1 LVFEVSLMRWKKEAE
16 EAVSRVP
23 FFVRKRVKK
32 RVEDEATRSGAREV
46 TLQHVR
52 TCQQRFL
59 NRMEEEVKGYQ
70 VETCFGPSG
79 CPNRAVISEDLPETL
94 ETLLSRRDLRSFL
107 KERVKGPLKMH
118 HEIRISVSDCP
129 NACSRPQIVDI
140 GLIGACVPEITEE
153 TCSEC
158 GACMEACKE
167 NAISV
172 QDGQPYID
180 ESKCLL
186 CGQCARA
193 CPTGT
198 LKEGQKGYRVLVG
211 GKLGRHPRLAEELSG
226 IFSQDEAHKI
236 VEKCLDLYQERSVHG
251 ERLGEILEH
260 MGKRTWEAISQT

>member
-1 LVFEVSLMRWKKEAE
+1 
-16 EAVSRVP
+16 
-23 FFVRKRVKK
+23 
-32 RVEDEATRSGAREV
+32 
-46 TLQHVR
+46 
-52 TCQQRFL
+52 
-59 NRMEEEVKGYQ
+59 